1 MIRVQAESNLK
12 AFLRFFSDC
21 FQQFPLYL
29 RHHQTGGADMDYQ
42 NIFQRVEEKYLV
54 NREQFAA
61 LNAALG
67 AHMEA
72 DPRGQH
78 TISNVYYDTDDFAL
92 VRHSLEKPLYK
103 EKLRLRC
110 YGKADAQ
117 TVVFP
122 EIKKKFDGVVYK
134 RRVAMPLKDAERF
147 LATGLMKAPQQQI
160 HREIAD
166 FRRRCEIFPKAFIAY
181 DRVALFDPADEA
193 LRITF
198 DRNIRFRLDRLTL
211 IGPPDGELL
220 LPGGEALMEVKIA
233 RAMPLWLSR
242 ALSELEI
249 FPASFSKYG
258 RGYAMFVLNRRAK
271 GGIRCA

>member
-1 MIRVQAESNLK
+1 
-12 AFLRFFSDC
+12 
-21 FQQFPLYL
+21 
-29 RHHQTGGADMDYQ
+29 MDYQ

-193 LRITF
+193 LRSKH
-198 DRNIRFRLDRLTL
+198 TL
-211 IGPPDGELL
+211 S
-220 LPGGEALMEVKIA
+220 PGQADA
-233 RAMPLWLSR
+233 HRA
-242 ALSELEI
+242 A
-249 FPASFSKYG
+249 G
-258 RGYAMFVLNRRAK
+258 RGVAASGRRGADGGKDRARHASVALEGAVRARDIPGLVLEVRPGLRNVRAEQAREGGNPLCLNRCSPRR
-271 GGIRCA
+271 RCRLGRCCS